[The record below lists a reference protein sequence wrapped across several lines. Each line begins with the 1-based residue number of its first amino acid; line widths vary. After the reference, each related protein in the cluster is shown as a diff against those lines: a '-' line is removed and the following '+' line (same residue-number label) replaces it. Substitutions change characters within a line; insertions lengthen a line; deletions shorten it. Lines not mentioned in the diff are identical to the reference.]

1 MECINR
7 ESDLH
12 MRIINLLPN
21 VDSFMYIYTS
31 YFQASFRVK
40 FEFNDDV
47 VDGGGEILQ
56 QHGKVYTTPMSILMW
71 EVQINSFRQFTIKI
85 AYFVQ

>member
-1 MECINR
+1 MLIASCTFI
-7 ESDLH
+7 LH
-12 MRIINLLPN
+12 
-21 VDSFMYIYTS
+21 TS
-31 YFQASFRVK
+31 RFQASFRVK

-71 EVQINSFRQFTIKI
+71 EVQINSFRQLTIKI
-85 AYFVQ
+85 ACFVQ